1 MSCVLTPLSTSIR
14 TVDRKQ
20 PHRYTVN
27 YSYVSELQLRHLSS
41 EKKSQEEE
49 TCSEARPPSHYIF
62 HKTLH
67 YSKIKSISLQVVI
80 LSYTKQK
87 KIIHEPNQNCC
98 VCANT
103 SDGATVLKIDR
114 KDVEVWNVFFV
125 LFCFCC
131 FKSPLQSRE
140 RLTAV
145 CRLRRQSPHY
155 HQDVMRQIALGAL
168 TASQRAAERDNMGG
182 VEGVWG
188 REWGIQRWL
197 DSLQSLWETDK
208 KHSIS
213 WCGEDM
219 MAPAERQQGK
229 LAWGI
234 GQKCYH
240 FTSGDMQKT
249 SIIRVESLFPLSG
262 THLFGVNKQV

>member
-1 MSCVLTPLSTSIR
+1 MCFVF
-14 TVDRKQ
+14 V
-20 PHRYTVN
+20 
-27 YSYVSELQLRHLSS
+27 VSNLYW
-41 EKKSQEEE
+41 
-49 TCSEARPPSHYIF
+49 A
-62 HKTLH
+62 
-67 YSKIKSISLQVVI
+67 
-80 LSYTKQK
+80 
-87 KIIHEPNQNCC
+87 
-98 VCANT
+98 
-103 SDGATVLKIDR
+103 
-114 KDVEVWNVFFV
+114 
-125 LFCFCC
+125 
-131 FKSPLQSRE
+131 E

-188 REWGIQRWL
+188 KEWGIQRWL

-219 MAPAERQQGK
+219 MAPAECQQGK

-249 SIIRVESLFPLSG
+249 SIIRVESLFPLSAVKSVHPLVWSEQAG
-262 THLFGVNKQV
+262 LGGELSLWLLSDLGHRQRNALVKTFFEVFSWFFFFIFSFLHVHAIDAEESDWFILD